1 MGVSLSFFE
10 FGKRGVER
18 MGEKLKGSRRIN
30 LRGARKVDLIEKK
43 LSAKS

>member
-1 MGVSLSFFE
+1 MGVSLSFLSLVK
-10 FGKRGVER
+10 GGVER
-18 MGEKLKGSRRIN
+18 MGEKLKGSRIN